1 MATIYVVHAAEDA
14 ALIRKDLLP
23 NLPSCGYDFWLTRH
37 HLPPA
42 SYDEP
47 ALAREMDRCQ
57 AVLAVVSLSLLRSPS
72 LVEETGVALGARRA
86 LVVVRTGDLTEQD
99 VEQVPARLRSV
110 PQIDL
115 SQQRTDESARLLT
128 ALLPTVDAAS
138 AVPPGAERIEWN
150 EEIFS
155 QALDAATERHD
166 SARTDALVGTAV
178 RHLRSRP
185 YPYPPRHAVADL
197 QRLRQD
203 RAFDLMRLYAE
214 ALIESGTRQDTVRRL
229 FAQALIEVREY
240 DRALEELAYIV
251 ADPHS
256 SQDEVFE
263 AHGLVGRVYKQRY
276 VEAPDSGPAAGL
288 LERAIAS
295 YEAIYLQD
303 RRQFWHGTNASSC
316 MLRAERDQIAVRP
329 PEWPREFAEQIVADI
344 DRLSERGPLTV
355 WDCASRVEALIAL
368 RRYDDAERALDAYI
382 NHPDMRAFEVSSTF
396 RQFDQVLEL
405 GRRQPGGPI
414 LDRLRAAVER
424 YRAGNLR
431 NRMASASAA
440 GELPSTP
447 FGTRSL
453 VFRVSDS
460 WDPVGVPDLIPG
472 TQLGSVV
479 TATGSEATVRAL
491 LADSRVI
498 SVDESRPAGRTECE
512 RSLPFINTAA
522 VYLGAAGPYKET
534 GDQALIAIIDDGID
548 VLHPAFLD
556 SSGHSRIIGIWHQS
570 ASGGPPPAGFG
581 YGVFHEADAIA
592 GYVKTGSV
600 PRELGRDYDGHG
612 THVTSIAGG
621 RRTESFAGG
630 VAPDAKLLIVI
641 SDARGQRGY
650 AGSHLDALAF
660 IDATATRLGLPVVV
674 NVSQGMNA
682 GAHDGTSHLE
692 VAFDAFSMSNRK
704 AGRAVVKS
712 AGNERGKGG
721 HAKITVPPGSIE
733 ELGWNRKPGANY
745 AEWIELWWSSADEM
759 EFRICDPGGNWS
771 EWVGTSRPTWTEA
784 RPGTGTVSL
793 EFTKRHVDNGDSRLL
808 IELGNEMGSAA
819 LGQWRL
825 EATSK
830 AVPEGGEIHAWI
842 ERSQGTATTF
852 TNHSDEE
859 MTLSIPGTAY
869 SVIVV
874 GAVDASTPIRVGA
887 SSSYGPTRDRKSKP
901 LVCAPGLKVRAARG
915 GDDGVIVKSGTSMA
929 APHVAGAIALVFSR
943 AHKASKSVNGQQV
956 AAALR
961 QKTQNYVG
969 RWDRG
974 QGYGIIDVAALLAA
988 FE

>member
-14 ALIRKDLLP
+14 DLIREDLLP
-23 NLPSCGYDFWLTRH
+23 SLPSSGYDYWLARQ
-37 HLPPA
+37 HLPA
-42 SYDEP
+42 RSYDEP
-47 ALAREMDRCQ
+47 ALAREMERCQ
-57 AVLAVVSLSLLRSPS
+57 AVLAVVSPSLLRSPV
-72 LVEETGVALGARRA
+72 LVEEIGVALGARRA
-86 LVVVRTGDLTEQD
+86 LVVVQTVTLTEKD
-99 VEQVPARLRSV
+99 VEQIPAQLRSV

-115 SQQRTDESARLLT
+115 SQQGRDESVRLLT
-128 ALLPTVDAAS
+128 ALLPTVDAAD
-138 AVPPGAERIEWN
+138 AVPPEAERIDWN

-155 QALDAATERHD
+155 QALGAATERHD
-166 SARTDALVGTAV
+166 SARADALVETAV

-185 YPYPPRHAVADL
+185 NPYPPGPAIEDL

-203 RAFDLMRLYAE
+203 RAFELMRRHAE
-214 ALIESGTRQDTVRRL
+214 SLIESGTRQDTVRRL
-229 FAQALIEVREY
+229 FAQALIEVRDY
-240 DRALEELAYIV
+240 DRALQELAYV
-251 ADPHS
+251 VDDPHS
-256 SQDEVFE
+256 SQHEVFE

-276 VEAPDSGPAAGL
+276 VEAPDSRAAAGL
-288 LERAIAS
+288 LEQAIAS
-295 YEAIYLQD
+295 YEAIYLRD

-316 MLRAERDQIAVRP
+316 MLRAERDQITLRP
-329 PEWPREFAEQIVADI
+329 PERPRKFAEQIVADI
-344 DRLSERGPLTV
+344 DQLSERGPLPV

-368 RRYDDAERALDAYI
+368 QRYDDAARALDAYI
-382 NHPDMRAFEVSSTF
+382 NHPDMGAFEVSSTF

-405 GRRQPGGPI
+405 GRRQPGRPI

-431 NRMASASAA
+431 NRIASASAA

-453 VFRVSDS
+453 VFRVSDP
-460 WDPVGVPDLIPG
+460 WDPAGIPDLIPG

-479 TATGSEATVRAL
+479 TAIGSEATVRAL
-491 LADSRVI
+491 LADPRVI
-498 SVDESRPAGRTECE
+498 SVDESRPTGRTECE
-512 RSLPFINTAA
+512 RSIPFINTAA
-522 VYLGAAGPYKET
+522 EYPGAAGSYRET

-548 VLHPAFLD
+548 ILHPAFLD
-556 SSGHSRIIGIWHQS
+556 SSGHSRIVGIWHQS
-570 ASGGPPPAGFG
+570 ASGSPPPNGFT
-581 YGVFHEADAIA
+581 YGVFHDANAIA

-600 PRELGRDYDGHG
+600 PRELGRDDNGHG

-621 RRTESFAGG
+621 RRTEFFAGG

-641 SDARGQRGY
+641 SDAGGQRGFVR
-650 AGSHLDALAF
+650 SHLDALVF
-660 IDATATRLGLPVVV
+660 IDAIATQLGLPVVV
-674 NVSQGMNA
+674 NVSRGVNA
-682 GAHDGTSHLE
+682 GAHDGTSNLE
-692 VAFDAFSMSNRK
+692 VAFDAFSESNRK
-704 AGRAVVKS
+704 PGRVVVKS

-733 ELGWNRKPGANY
+733 ELGWNRKPGADY

-771 EWVGTSRPTWTEA
+771 EWVGTSRPTWTGA
-784 RPGTGTVSL
+784 WPGTGAVSL

-808 IELGNEMGSAA
+808 IQLGNEATSAA

-825 EATSK
+825 EVTSS
-830 AVPEGGEIHAWI
+830 AVLEGGEIHAWI
-842 ERSQGTATTF
+842 ERSQGTPTTF
-852 TNHSDEE
+852 TNHHDEE

-874 GAVDASTPIRVGA
+874 GAVDASKPLRVGP
-887 SSSYGPTRDRKSKP
+887 SSSYGPTRDKKSKP

-915 GDDGVIVKSGTSMA
+915 GDDGVTVKSGTSMA

-943 AHKASKSVNGQQV
+943 ANKASRSINGQQV